1 MPDRRFIKTI
11 NDAYDVS
18 SFYAI
23 TQGVH
28 LFKNKKAFELYEAT
42 NSDIRREQFF
52 TSDEKFRR
60 NMLLNLTVLQDHKE
74 FLEYLKQ

>member
-1 MPDRRFIKTI
+1 MPDRKFIKTI
-11 NDAYDVS
+11 NEAYDVS

-28 LFKNKKAFELYEAT
+28 LFKNKKAFELYNAT
-42 NSDIRREQFF
+42 NSDVRREHFF

-60 NMLLNLTVLQDHKE
+60 NMLLNLTILQDHKE
-74 FLEYLKQ
+74 FLTYLKQ